1 MNNFQLSKQHGVTL
15 ITALIMLVLLTL
27 MVLVSADLG
36 NSSLQSVGNMQQRS
50 EVYSA
55 AQETVEQAIS
65 STAFYKTPT
74 APITDTCNGQAN
86 TKCIDTNGDGNNDV
100 AVTLANSGCLTA
112 QEHVATNFTDPQE
125 ITCVQGQDQNQ
136 LSDEL
141 TGTDSACWDT
151 VWELK
156 ATAKDMTSKAT
167 VVYTQGVAVTVSNGD
182 TNSCK

>member
-1 MNNFQLSKQHGVTL
+1 MNTFQLSRERGVTL
-15 ITALIMLVLLTL
+15 VTALIMLIMLTL

-55 AQETVEQAIS
+55 AQETIEEAVS

-86 TKCIDTNGDGNNDV
+86 TKCIDTNGDGTNDV
-100 AVTLANSGCLTA
+100 AVTLGTSGCLTA

-151 VWELK
+151 IWELK

-167 VVYTQGVAVTVSNGD
+167 VVYTQGVAVTVPNGD